1 MVSLNLTIVLSGA
14 KTEAKICNLF
24 YGQVLV
30 VYAHQLA
37 TAVCS
42 RSSIRADDTPAVQ
55 ELTPDDPGAPSL
67 ATMTKIRCTDGVLAE
82 EVRG

>member
-1 MVSLNLTIVLSGA
+1 M
-14 KTEAKICNLF
+14 
-24 YGQVLV
+24 
-30 VYAHQLA
+30 YAHQLA

-67 ATMTKIRCTDGVLAE
+67 ATMTKISCTDGVLAE
-82 EVRG
+82 EVRGGKNEQTAVYLATLLEKHVYMKNNFAHHMP